1 MLGSSRVLLNISR
14 ESRHLHRFSYIAPRH
29 QTPVYTLLAVFIL
42 MCGFALIGEIHVV
55 ALIANLFIYA
65 TFLLVNL
72 AVIAL
77 RLKQPRLERPYR
89 MPVTFGHVPLF
100 PVLGIVLVL
109 VLAAFTIYAL
119 VSA

>member
-1 MLGSSRVLLNISR
+1 M
-14 ESRHLHRFSYIAPRH
+14 
-29 QTPVYTLLAVFIL
+29 
-42 MCGFALIGEIHVV
+42 
-55 ALIANLFIYA
+55 
-65 TFLLVNL
+65 NL

-77 RLKQPRLERPYR
+77 RLKQPGLERPYR